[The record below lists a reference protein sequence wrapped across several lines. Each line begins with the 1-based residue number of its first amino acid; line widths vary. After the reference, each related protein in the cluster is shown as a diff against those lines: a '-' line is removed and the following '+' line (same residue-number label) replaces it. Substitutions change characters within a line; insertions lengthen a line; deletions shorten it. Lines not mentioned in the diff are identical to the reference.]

1 MPELSALDSR
11 IFALYVLALICVA
24 YFVSRE
30 RAGHEKNT
38 SDYFL
43 AGNNLP
49 WWAVGASLIAAN
61 ISAEQI
67 IGMSGSGYA
76 IGLAIASYEW
86 MAAITL
92 ILVGKYFLPIFLK
105 HGIVTMPQFLEQRY
119 DANVRMTLAVFWI
132 GVYVFVNLTS
142 ILWLG
147 ALAIHTV
154 AGVDMDVAIVMLA
167 LFSLAYSLY
176 GGLKAVAYTDIIQV
190 LLLVGGGLFL
200 SAQTLNMI
208 SDNDGVITGFLQLMA
223 EAPEKFDMIL
233 SKDNPHYISLPGLSV
248 LLGGMWVM
256 NISYWGFNQYIIQR
270 GLAAKNIAEAQKGI
284 VFAAFLKLLMPLIV
298 VLPGIAAFSLNP
310 GLEPADKAYPTLMAL
325 MPEGLKGLVFAAL
338 VAAIVSSLGSMS
350 NSIST
355 IFTLDVYSKFQ
366 YNRSQKHYVKVG
378 RIVSLIAM
386 VAAILTARPL
396 LGELD
401 QAFQYIQ
408 EFTGFF
414 TPGVVALFL
423 LGMFWSKT
431 TARGAL
437 AAAIGSAIL
446 SLLLKLLLPAIPF
459 MDRVGFVFI
468 ACIALAAMVSLM
480 DKRLDRS
487 RAIKLG
493 EIDFSTGSSYNI
505 ATVAVSMI
513 LVAFYVT
520 WW

>member
-1 MPELSALDSR
+1 
-11 IFALYVLALICVA
+11 
-24 YFVSRE
+24 
-30 RAGHEKNT
+30 
-38 SDYFL
+38 
-43 AGNNLP
+43 
-49 WWAVGASLIAAN
+49 
-61 ISAEQI
+61 
-67 IGMSGSGYA
+67 
-76 IGLAIASYEW
+76 
-86 MAAITL
+86 
-92 ILVGKYFLPIFLK
+92 
-105 HGIVTMPQFLEQRY
+105 
-119 DANVRMTLAVFWI
+119 
-132 GVYVFVNLTS
+132 
-142 ILWLG
+142 
-147 ALAIHTV
+147 
-154 AGVDMDVAIVMLA
+154 
-167 LFSLAYSLY
+167 
-176 GGLKAVAYTDIIQV
+176 
-190 LLLVGGGLFL
+190 
-200 SAQTLNMI
+200 
-208 SDNDGVITGFLQLMA
+208 
-223 EAPEKFDMIL
+223 
-233 SKDNPHYISLPGLSV
+233 
-248 LLGGMWVM
+248 
-256 NISYWGFNQYIIQR
+256 
-270 GLAAKNIAEAQKGI
+270 
-284 VFAAFLKLLMPLIV
+284 MPLIV
-298 VLPGIAAFSLNP
+298 VLPCIAAFSLNP

-366 YNRSQKHYVKVG
+366 YDRSQKHYVKVG

>member
-1 MPELSALDSR
+1 
-11 IFALYVLALICVA
+11 
-24 YFVSRE
+24 
-30 RAGHEKNT
+30 
-38 SDYFL
+38 
-43 AGNNLP
+43 
-49 WWAVGASLIAAN
+49 
-61 ISAEQI
+61 
-67 IGMSGSGYA
+67 
-76 IGLAIASYEW
+76 
-86 MAAITL
+86 
-92 ILVGKYFLPIFLK
+92 
-105 HGIVTMPQFLEQRY
+105 
-119 DANVRMTLAVFWI
+119 
-132 GVYVFVNLTS
+132 
-142 ILWLG
+142 
-147 ALAIHTV
+147 
-154 AGVDMDVAIVMLA
+154 
-167 LFSLAYSLY
+167 
-176 GGLKAVAYTDIIQV
+176 
-190 LLLVGGGLFL
+190 
-200 SAQTLNMI
+200 
-208 SDNDGVITGFLQLMA
+208 
-223 EAPEKFDMIL
+223 
-233 SKDNPHYISLPGLSV
+233 
-248 LLGGMWVM
+248 
-256 NISYWGFNQYIIQR
+256 
-270 GLAAKNIAEAQKGI
+270 
-284 VFAAFLKLLMPLIV
+284 
-298 VLPGIAAFSLNP
+298 
-310 GLEPADKAYPTLMAL
+310 
-325 MPEGLKGLVFAAL
+325 
-338 VAAIVSSLGSMS
+338 
-350 NSIST
+350 
-355 IFTLDVYSKFQ
+355 
-366 YNRSQKHYVKVG
+366 
-378 RIVSLIAM
+378 VSLIAM